1 MEKVPSAVNNS
12 HAVLLGEEFGPSDLL
27 GPFQFLVSKPINTTE
42 RYLRTP
48 TLASKEGMPQLMR
61 KLTSLQNLHALALTL
76 KLNKGGDKLHMT
88 PSITLFMVCLASS
101 KPGKTLVSSISSQMS
116 LSSRHTAFPFMC
128 YLTPESPF
136 FLVLN
141 N

>member
-88 PSITLFMVCLASS
+88 PSITLFMVWPLLSQ
-101 KPGKTLVSSISSQMS
+101 GK
-116 LSSRHTAFPFMC
+116 H
-128 YLTPESPF
+128 
-136 FLVLN
+136 
-141 N
+141 